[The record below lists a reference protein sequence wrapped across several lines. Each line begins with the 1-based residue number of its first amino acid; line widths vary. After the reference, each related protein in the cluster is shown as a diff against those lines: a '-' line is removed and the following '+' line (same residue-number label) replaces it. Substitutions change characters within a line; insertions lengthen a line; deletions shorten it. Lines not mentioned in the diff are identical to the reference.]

1 MKIKSIS
8 IISML
13 LFSLLSFSQQA
24 IEGKWKGE
32 DNGNVIEIYN
42 QNNMFFGKMINV
54 ADTTSDVEKG
64 HVLLNSLVY
73 NNSTK
78 KYEGKVKLTSGF
90 TARCEIELINENKFQ
105 LKVKKLFIRKEQI
118 FIRIK

>member
-1 MKIKSIS
+1 MNIKSIS

-13 LFSLLSFSQQA
+13 LVSLFSFSQQA

-32 DNGNVIEIYN
+32 DNGTVIEIYS
-42 QNNMFFGKMINV
+42 QNNMFFGKIIN
-54 ADTTSDVEKG
+54 APDSSSNVEAG

-73 NNSTK
+73 NDSTK

-90 TARCEIELINENKFQ
+90 TARCEIELINENEFR
-105 LKVKKLFIRKEQI
+105 LKVTKLFIRKAQI
-118 FIRIK
+118 FTRLQ